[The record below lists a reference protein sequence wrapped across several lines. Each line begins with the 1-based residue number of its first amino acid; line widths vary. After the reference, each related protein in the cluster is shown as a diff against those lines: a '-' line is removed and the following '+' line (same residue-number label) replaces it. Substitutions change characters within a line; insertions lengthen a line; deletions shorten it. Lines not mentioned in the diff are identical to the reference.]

1 MSNLNCWA
9 RAGAVTGDLSLAG
22 LPEHYS
28 ANWGVLS
35 EIYVYRVRHGTD

>member
-9 RAGAVTGDLSLAG
+9 RAGAGDLSLPG
-22 LPEHYS
+22 LPKHHS

-35 EIYVYRVRHGTD
+35 EIYLYRVRHGTD